1 MPNVG
6 EIMTSPPTTVTA
18 DTQIVEVAKRMRD
31 DDIGTVVVTD
41 GDKLDGVVTDR
52 DLVVRGIAENADPH
66 GRVGDM
72 ISESTVSVTR
82 TDDVATA
89 VTLMREHAVRRLP
102 VVDGSQVVG
111 IVSIGDIAVQNDE
124 RSALADISAA
134 TPNT

>member
-18 DTQIVEVAKRMRD
+18 DTQIVAVAKKMRD
-31 DDIGTVVVTD
+31 DDIGAVVVTD

-52 DLVVRGIAENADPH
+52 DLVVRGIAENADPL
-66 GRVGDM
+66 GPVSGV
-72 ISESTVSVTR
+72 ISGATVSVTR

-111 IVSIGDIAVQNDE
+111 IVSIGDIAVQRDE
-124 RSALADISAA
+124 RSALADISTA

>member
-6 EIMTSPPTTVTA
+6 EIMTSPPTTVTG
-18 DTQIVEVAKRMRD
+18 DTQIAMVAKKMRD

-52 DLVVRGIAENADPH
+52 DLVVRGLAENADPQ
-66 GRVGDM
+66 GPVGDL
-72 ISESTVSVTR
+72 ISGSTVSVTR
-82 TDDVATA
+82 NEDVATA

-111 IVSIGDIAVQNDE
+111 IVSIGDVAVQRDE